1 MQKLG
6 IFGGAFNPVHWGHLL
21 IAETALT
28 QLSLDQVIWVPSYHP
43 PHKAIPGLLAD
54 FHHRLSMVEQ
64 AIATHPQFAL
74 SPLEKEHP
82 GWSYAL
88 DTLHALQ
95 HHWGENQWYWI
106 TGLDAFRSLPRWYG
120 RHTLIKKCYWL
131 IAPRLD
137 SAGTRVLELLE
148 SSSSDR
154 LSGSTGESMA
164 SPVSTMS
171 CLRSK
176 SQDWVRQVEQV
187 EQDLLSELSADVRLH
202 WQWLDMPLIEIS
214 SSLVRHYCRQQRSI
228 RYLVPE
234 PVRHYILSHE
244 LYRSTEGQKD
254 AL

>member
-28 QLSLDQVIWVPSYHP
+28 QLSLDRVIWVPSYNP
-43 PHKAIPGLLAD
+43 PHKATSGLLAD

-74 SPLEKEHP
+74 SPLEEEHP

-88 DTLHALQ
+88 DTLRALQ
-95 HHWGENQWYWI
+95 HRWGKNQWYWI

-120 RHTLIKKCYWL
+120 RRTLIRECYWL
-131 IAPRLD
+131 IAPRLANA
-137 SAGTRVLELLE
+137 STPALELLE

-154 LSGSTGESMA
+154 LSGSMSDSMA
-164 SPVSTMS
+164 DSSTMS

-176 SQDWVRQVEQV
+176 SQDWVHQV
-187 EQDLLSELSADVRLH
+187 EQDLLSELPADARLH
-202 WQWLDMPLIEIS
+202 WQWLDMPLIQIS

-234 PVRHYILSHE
+234 SVRHYILTHE
-244 LYRSTEGQKD
+244 LYRSTKGQND
-254 AL
+254 AS